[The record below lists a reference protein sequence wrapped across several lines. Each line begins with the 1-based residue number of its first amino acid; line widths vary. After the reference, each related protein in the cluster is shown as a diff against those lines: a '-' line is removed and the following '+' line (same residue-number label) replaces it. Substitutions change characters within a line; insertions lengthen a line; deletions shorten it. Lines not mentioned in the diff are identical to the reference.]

1 MDESHIRLVAGLVKD
16 VVFTCQPFL
25 SSLEKVQSTDF
36 VYLDPPYAPENE
48 KSFVGYT
55 ADGFSLKEHQSLFK
69 EIVSLNNKG
78 SKFLMSNAD
87 VKLVKDAFPEPTYK
101 TKIVSCRRAINS
113 KDPAAKTNEVLIRN

>member
-1 MDESHIRLVAGLVKD
+1 MV
-16 VVFTCQPFL
+16 
-25 SSLEKVQSTDF
+25 SLEKVLPGDF

-55 ADGFSLKEHQSLFK
+55 ADGFALKEHQALFK
-69 EIVSLNNKG
+69 AVVELSQKY

-87 VKLVKDAFPEPTYK
+87 VKLVKEAFPETIK

-113 KDPAAKTNEVLIRN
+113 KDPAAKANEVLIWN